1 MLFRVLLFFGI
12 LLFISFSGFITSQV
26 ILQADQAFRV
36 ATAGCDAVMFALAIS
51 VLIRQR
57 QAAVSQWLLF
67 FLVASMVTVVFNL
80 DNLSLPTQL
89 NGLRQPLFMLSSL
102 VVMHDMLMSSRS
114 ETVILWMDRF
124 LIVFALAQFP
134 LSIYQFLKYGAGD
147 AVGGSY
153 GLTGGSGMVTVLLFV
168 IVFYLLV
175 RYGSSDDGESFAV
188 GRILPFS
195 LILAPVAMNETK
207 ISFVFLALYLG
218 FLVLSRRKFYKAIPI
233 LGLGALLA
241 YMLVEMYAESVQ
253 DPSSFLTD
261 REFLERYLLYDPRPG
276 MDIPRFQKLMIMF
289 NEMWKHFSALVVG
302 YGYGLFVGEN
312 ILGRSSYVKSFWY
325 TEGTRPALFSIWM
338 QGGILAVIAMLG
350 AAFSNLLRSLGDAP
364 PTVKRYRWF
373 LVVILAATLVYN
385 EAIMNRPFAIIFA
398 YISAWLAVQATA
410 EQGRASA
417 SEGESEDEA
426 SAPYDDTEGAL
437 AGVPRAM

>member
-36 ATAGCDAVMFALAIS
+36 ATAARDAVMFAGALA

-57 QAAVSQWLLF
+57 QAAVSRWFLF

-124 LIVFALAQFP
+124 LIFFALAQFP

-207 ISFVFLALYLG
+207 ISFVFLAMYLG

-289 NEMWKHFSALVVG
+289 NEMWKQVSALVVG

-338 QGGILAVIAMLG
+338 QGGILAVIGMLG
-350 AAFSNLLRSLGDAP
+350 AVFSNLLRSLGDAA

-426 SAPYDDTEGAL
+426 STPYDDTEGAL